1 MKLVS
6 QHWTLIITKKR
17 THIGLIQIIERERE
31 REEEEK
37 NSYVPKQQM
46 LKIFSKRLW
55 V

>member
-31 REEEEK
+31 EEEK
-37 NSYVPKQQM
+37 DSYVPKQQM